1 MHTNGPRHKLTVSS
15 LSSSLSSLMIQ
26 FCYAMSEEILKLASN
41 KRIILCSDGTW
52 RASDMGDK
60 SAPSNVAKLARAIAS
75 SGRVDEKNG
84 EKKVVKQIVSY
95 YSGLGSGD
103 LPFQK
108 ALYGVLGWG
117 LDIDV
122 CQIYDFISNNYED
135 GDELFFFGFSRGA
148 FTVRSVAGLVCDVG
162 VLSAVHMLHFAD
174 MWKAYRKN
182 TSGKPFRE
190 TAWYNNNKEKL
201 GLRDVR
207 IKVIGVWDTVGA
219 LVCDAGQD
227 GNCSSLTDLIWLGN
241 PGVAREIDY
250 AFQALAIDER
260 RLTFP
265 PTLWDK
271 NDDDSRPVLQQCWF
285 PGVHG
290 NIGGGQRKD
299 LEEIGHNT
307 FAWMVDNLSGMLTFE
322 DTAIEALI
330 EEHRRVLNTHSWG
343 CGPII
348 DNFSGLTGAFFRLL
362 GKKDRTPGACARDQ
376 GDGTSVNTKESF
388 HPITRIRK
396 DNLNYEP
403 ASLQVYAHERCDDSK
418 GWRWNKEGLLSIP
431 EYYMC
436 PDKKMTVAYK
446 EGGSVKYDVKES
458 LSRLLCPGDTLLE
471 LDRDNEGNRRVG

>member
-1 MHTNGPRHKLTVSS
+1 
-15 LSSSLSSLMIQ
+15 MIQ

-60 SAPSNVAKLARAIAS
+60 SAPSNVAKLARAVAS

-95 YSGLGSGD
+95 YLGLRSGD

-108 ALYGVLGWG
+108 ALYSGFGWG
-117 LDIDV
+117 LNMDV

-135 GDELFFFGFSRGA
+135 GDKLFFFGFSRGA
-148 FTVRSVAGLVCDVG
+148 FTVRSVASLICNVG
-162 VLSAVHMLHFAD
+162 VLPAVHMPHFAD

-182 TSGKPFRE
+182 TSG
-190 TAWYNNNKEKL
+190 
-201 GLRDVR
+201 
-207 IKVIGVWDTVGA
+207 
-219 LVCDAGQD
+219 
-227 GNCSSLTDLIWLGN
+227 N

-250 AFQALAIDER
+250 TFQALAIDER

-271 NDDDSRPVLQQCWF
+271 NDDDARPVLQQCWF
-285 PGVHG
+285 PGVRG
-290 NIGGGQRKD
+290 NIGGGQRED

-307 FAWMVDNLSGMLTFE
+307 FAWMAS
-322 DTAIEALI
+322 
-330 EEHRRVLNTHSWG
+330 
-343 CGPII
+343 
-348 DNFSGLTGAFFRLL
+348 

-376 GDGTSVNTKESF
+376 DDGTSGNTKESF

-403 ASLQVYAHERCDDSK
+403 ASLQGYAPERLDGSR
-418 GWRWNKEGLLSIP
+418 GWSWNKGGPPSIP
-431 EYYMC
+431 EYYMR

-458 LSRLLCPGDTLLE
+458 LSRLLCPRDALLE